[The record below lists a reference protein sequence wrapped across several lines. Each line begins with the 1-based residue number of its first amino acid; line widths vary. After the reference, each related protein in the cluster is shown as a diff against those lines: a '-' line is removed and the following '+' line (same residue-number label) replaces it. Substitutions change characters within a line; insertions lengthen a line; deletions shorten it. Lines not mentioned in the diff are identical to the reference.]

1 MQENTQVLLNS
12 QHAMPRLGLGVYKAT
27 GDGEVENAISTAIQA
42 GYRLIDTAPVY
53 KNEEGV
59 KRGIQNAPIA
69 REELFITSKVWNT
82 AQRMGDIKGAFERSL
97 ERMGLD
103 YIDLYL
109 IHWPVPGCSSNT
121 WRELE
126 KIHESGLAKSIGVS
140 NFSVRDLELL
150 SQVSSITPAVNQIEY
165 HPLFVQDDI
174 LNYCQERNIHVQ
186 AYAPLARGAYL
197 NREPLLLLA
206 QKYNRTPSQIGLRW
220 SLQKGL
226 SVIPK
231 ASNPDHIL
239 SNSQI
244 FDFNLTDS
252 EIILLNEMDE
262 HFRSASIPE
271 DLL

>member
-1 MQENTQVLLNS
+1 MQENTQILLNS
-12 QHAMPRLGLGVYKAT
+12 QRTMPLLGLGVYKAI
-27 GDGEVENAISTAIQA
+27 GEGEVEEAISIALQA

-53 KNEEGV
+53 KNEDGV
-59 KRGIQNAPIA
+59 KRGIQNADLP

-82 AQRMGDIKGAFERSL
+82 SQRMGDIKGAFERSL

-121 WRELE
+121 WLELE
-126 KIHESGLAKSIGVS
+126 KIYESGLAKSIGVS

-150 SQVSSITPAVNQIEY
+150 SEVCSFTPAVNQIEY

-174 LNYCQERNIHVQ
+174 VAYCREKNIHVQ

-197 NREPLLLLA
+197 NRDPILLLA
-206 QKYNRTPSQIGLRW
+206 QKYKRSPSQIGLRW
-220 SLQKGL
+220 ALQKGL

-231 ASNPDHIL
+231 SSNPDHII
-239 SNSQI
+239 SNSRL
-244 FDFNLTDS
+244 FDFSLTES
-252 EIILLNEMDE
+252 ELLLLDAMDE